1 MASKKSSKEITAFPT
16 GILPMLAMEKILKK
30 AKQVFKS

>member
-1 MASKKSSKEITAFPT
+1 MASKKSFKKITAFPT
-16 GILPMLAMEKILKK
+16 DILPMLAMEKILKK